1 MRQYNARTFAR
12 KVFIEMETR
21 LIDDRTISS
30 RKRIIRQTID
40 YLWCEK
46 WCAILLR
53 AFIKGLFLIWKV
65 DKKDF
70 HEKLTRWPRFQRPI
84 ECSIEW
90 LGIFK
95 FHSKYL
101 LIRANI
107 CFETLKFENT
117 NIWRWYLKYQCFKY
131 QCFSKIRQNT
141 NICRLIFENT
151 NIWNFIGVDVIYSTP
166 SYTCSLSAPLSTSH
180 LVFSLCFLFPFFF
193 GCHFRHW
200 LSSSFF
206 RTTYE

>member
-84 ECSIEW
+84 ECSISMKTGSTLFNLAEQIAEVSNIHHPNMFQKFFCNCK
-90 LGIFK
+90 GIIFRDK
-95 FHSKYL
+95 EIQALRSYL
-101 LIRANI
+101 LLRH
-107 CFETLKFENT
+107 L
-117 NIWRWYLKYQCFKY
+117 L
-131 QCFSKIRQNT
+131 
-141 NICRLIFENT
+141 LVVIF
-151 NIWNFIGVDVIYSTP
+151 YP
-166 SYTCSLSAPLSTSH
+166 
-180 LVFSLCFLFPFFF
+180 
-193 GCHFRHW
+193 
-200 LSSSFF
+200 
-206 RTTYE
+206 